1 MVSHRRPST
10 LQLRS
15 FLMDSTIKDSYL
27 GSFYQPPNKVPS
39 RRTSFG
45 KIDSCNRKADVLHS
59 SKPVSATFDVDPAPN
74 SKELMS
80 ALQTLHEKIRRLE
93 LERTN
98 AEDNLQSL
106 SKEAAEYK
114 KVLECEHHKKDLSG
128 RIVTEQRHEEVTS
141 ELSKAQSRCSLLEK
155 QLDYMRKLV
164 QNAEKEKNAVV
175 EQQASLRREND
186 LNQEDL
192 RSKLER
198 LDVLEK
204 ECVRLTGTQR
214 TAQNKISQLQEKL
227 HEEQH
232 HRKLL
237 QQKAEQLETG
247 LEINRLLIPTPV
259 SSKSGP
265 KKKAKKKCSA
275 KKTADLTEP
284 HRQQMY
290 PKAGELPFVAGK
302 SLSSS
307 HSLSA
312 NVQTVLHMI
321 KHNSPRVS
329 QPPPGAPGRRA
340 FRAASAG
347 RPISSSST
355 SSSTSEGLADVLLSL
370 QEELGQMSFEHQ
382 DLLKQIQDTQ
392 NNDVREDLER
402 ELDCLTKQME
412 TKGEQIFKLKNH
424 QVNVKK
430 LKLRA
435 QKAKKSSTVSKH
447 KAERPSGNKELL
459 VSPRRRTAP
468 SKGISV
474 KESPSS
480 LQLLKNFK
488 KLQMTLKK
496 EDIMWEK

>member
-1 MVSHRRPST
+1 MSPSCNEDRR
-10 LQLRS
+10 
-15 FLMDSTIKDSYL
+15 MDSTIKDSYL
-27 GSFYQPPNKVPS
+27 GSFYQPPNKMPS
-39 RRTSFG
+39 RPTSYG
-45 KIDSCNRKADVLHS
+45 KINACNKKTDVLHS
-59 SKPVSATFDVDPAPN
+59 KKTVSATFDVDPAPN

-93 LERTN
+93 LERTQ

-114 KVLECEHHKKDLSG
+114 KVLECENQKKDLSG
-128 RIVTEQRHEEVTS
+128 RIITEERHEEVIS
-141 ELSKAQSRCSLLEK
+141 HLSKAQSRCSLLEK
-155 QLDYMRKLV
+155 QLDYMRKMV

-192 RSKLER
+192 HSKLER

-204 ECVRLTGTQR
+204 ECLRLTATQR

-227 HEEQH
+227 HEEEH

-265 KKKAKKKCSA
+265 KKKAKKKCLA
-275 KKTADLTEP
+275 KKNADLKEP
-284 HRQQMY
+284 PRQQVY
-290 PKAGELPFVAGK
+290 PKAGDLPFVAGK

-321 KHNSPRVS
+321 KHQSPRVS
-329 QPPPGAPGRRA
+329 QLPPGAPGRRP
-340 FRAASAG
+340 FRAGSAG
-347 RPISSSST
+347 RPISSS

-370 QEELGQMSFEHQ
+370 QDELSQMSFEHQ
-382 DLLKQIQDTQ
+382 DLLKQIQDTP

-412 TKGEQIFKLKNH
+412 TKGEQIMKLKKH
-424 QVNVKK
+424 QATVKK

-435 QKAKKSSTVSKH
+435 QKAKKSSTVSKLQ
-447 KAERPSGNKELL
+447 AEQPSGNKELL
-459 VSPRRRTAP
+459 ISPRGRAVP
-468 SKGISV
+468 SKGRSAE
-474 KESPSS
+474 ESPSS
-480 LQLLKNFK
+480 LQLLKNVK

>member
-1 MVSHRRPST
+1 
-10 LQLRS
+10 
-15 FLMDSTIKDSYL
+15 MDSTMKDSYL
-27 GSFYQPPNKVPS
+27 GSFYQPPNKISS
-39 RRTSFG
+39 RPTSYG
-45 KIDSCNRKADVLHS
+45 NINVCNKKTDVLFS
-59 SKPVSATFDVDPAPN
+59 KKPVSATFDVGPAPN

-93 LERTN
+93 LERTQ

-114 KVLECEHHKKDLSG
+114 KVLECENQKKDLSG
-128 RIVTEQRHEEVTS
+128 RIITEERHEEVIS
-141 ELSKAQSRCSLLEK
+141 QLSKAQGRCSLLEK
-155 QLDYMRKLV
+155 QLDYMRKMV

-175 EQQASLRREND
+175 EQQANLRREND
-186 LNQEDL
+186 LNQEGL
-192 RSKLER
+192 HSKLGR

-204 ECVRLTGTQR
+204 ECLRLTATQR

-227 HEEQH
+227 HEEEH

-247 LEINRLLIPTPV
+247 LEINRLLIPAPV

-265 KKKAKKKCSA
+265 KKKAKKKCPA
-275 KKTADLTEP
+275 KNADLKETP
-284 HRQQMY
+284 RQQVY

-321 KHNSPRVS
+321 KHQSPRVS
-329 QPPPGAPGRRA
+329 QPPLGAPGRRP
-340 FRAASAG
+340 FRAASAC

-355 SSSTSEGLADVLLSL
+355 SSSISEGLADVLLSL
-370 QEELGQMSFEHQ
+370 QDELGQMSFEHQ
-382 DLLKQIQDTQ
+382 DLLKQIQDTPQ
-392 NNDVREDLER
+392 NDVREDLER

-412 TKGEQIFKLKNH
+412 TKGEQIMKLKKH
-424 QVNVKK
+424 QTNVKK

-435 QKAKKSSTVSKH
+435 QKAKKSSTVFKH

-459 VSPRRRTAP
+459 VSPSGRAAP
-468 SKGISV
+468 SKGRSAV
-474 KESPSS
+474 ESPSS
-480 LQLLKNFK
+480 LQLLKNVK

>member
-175 EQQASLRREND
+175 EQ
-186 LNQEDL
+186 
-192 RSKLER
+192 
-198 LDVLEK
+198 
-204 ECVRLTGTQR
+204 
-214 TAQNKISQLQEKL
+214 QNKISQLQEKL

>member
-175 EQQASLRREND
+175 EQQ
-186 LNQEDL
+186 
-192 RSKLER
+192 
-198 LDVLEK
+198 
-204 ECVRLTGTQR
+204 
-214 TAQNKISQLQEKL
+214 NKISQLQEKL

-237 QQKAEQLETG
+237 QQKAEQ
-247 LEINRLLIPTPV
+247 
-259 SSKSGP
+259 
-265 KKKAKKKCSA
+265 
-275 KKTADLTEP
+275 KTADLTEP

>member
-237 QQKAEQLETG
+237 QQKAEQ
-247 LEINRLLIPTPV
+247 
-259 SSKSGP
+259 
-265 KKKAKKKCSA
+265 
-275 KKTADLTEP
+275 KTADLTEP